1 MAIPLPSL
9 SLIARGLEPYGA
21 DLFVGGTAAAR
32 DVNLLRRHGI
42 STVVNCAINVD
53 VNYVAASGEDG
64 EDEESG
70 ALCRAGLAPFRVF
83 KLGLVDGD
91 NPAGMMLGGYCILY
105 GALHQTMPEK
115 ESYPRQVNG
124 NVLVH
129 CREGRSRSVALA
141 ALYLHLRDPTRFPE
155 LEGAIAVVR
164 EKRGLPPEEWSEAPT
179 QEIIAAAEEAA
190 RAIRALRDLGVAAA
204 FELQ

>member
-1 MAIPLPSL
+1 MAAPLPSI
-9 SLIARGLEPYGA
+9 SLIARGLEPHGA
-21 DLFVGGTAAAR
+21 ALFVGGTAAAR
-32 DVNLLRRHGI
+32 DVDLLREHGI
-42 STVVNCAINVD
+42 ATVVNCAVNVD

-64 EDEESG
+64 ESG
-70 ALCRAGLAPFRVF
+70 AMCRTGLAPFRIY

-141 ALYLHLRDPTRFPE
+141 ALYLHLQEPARFPE
-155 LEGAIAVVR
+155 LEDAIAVVR
-164 EKRGLPPEEWSEAPT
+164 EKRGLPPEEWSEVPT
-179 QEIIAAAEEAA
+179 QEIIAAATEAA
-190 RAIRALRDLGVAAA
+190 RAIRSLRDLGILAS
-204 FELQ
+204 

>member
-9 SLIARGLEPYGA
+9 SLIARGVEPHGA
-21 DLFVGGTAAAR
+21 DLLIGGTAAAR
-32 DVNLLRRHGI
+32 NVELLRRHGI

-53 VNYVAASGEDG
+53 VNYVPAPVEHGGVGET
-64 EDEESG
+64 G
-70 ALCRAGLAPFRVF
+70 ALCRAGHAPFRVY

-91 NPAGMMLGGYCILY
+91 NPAGMMLGGYCILH

-129 CREGRSRSVALA
+129 CREGRSRSVALV
-141 ALYLHLRDPTRFPE
+141 ALYLHLQDPVRFPD
-155 LEGAIAVVR
+155 LESAIAVVR
-164 EKRGLPPEEWSEAPT
+164 EKRGLPPEEWSEAPNP
-179 QEIIAAAEEAA
+179 EIIDAAAETA
-190 RAIRALRDLGVAAA
+190 RAIRALRDLGILAA
-204 FELQ
+204 